1 MIKKCLICGK
11 EFETVK
17 YGESRKYCFECS
29 PSYTKG
35 DTVERGQTI
44 TAIRRALKNEII
56 KRMGGKCI
64 KCGYNKCPASLDCH
78 HVDPSLKDF
87 NVSQYISGANVK
99 VDEVFSEIEKCVLLC
114 SNCHNE
120 FHYLN
125 NKDNLTLEDF
135 LKV

>member
-1 MIKKCLICGK
+1 MKK
-11 EFETVK
+11 
-17 YGESRKYCFECS
+17 
-29 PSYTKG
+29 
-35 DTVERGQTI
+35 
-44 TAIRRALKNEII
+44 EII

-64 KCGYNKCPASLDCH
+64 KCGYNKCPAALECH
-78 HVDPSLKDF
+78 HIDPSLKDF
-87 NVSQYISGANVK
+87 NISHHMSGTNVK
-99 VDEVFSEIEKCVLLC
+99 IEEIFSEIEKCVLLC

>member
-1 MIKKCLICGK
+1 M
-11 EFETVK
+11 
-17 YGESRKYCFECS
+17 
-29 PSYTKG
+29 
-35 DTVERGQTI
+35 
-44 TAIRRALKNEII
+44 
-56 KRMGGKCI
+56 
-64 KCGYNKCPASLDCH
+64 
-78 HVDPSLKDF
+78 
-87 NVSQYISGANVK
+87 YISGANVK